1 MIESFVV
8 KALEKKV
15 EDVASKGDVRKLKKE
30 IGGVNDATKLP
41 NELRDV
47 YKNCPKDNGKWSGE
61 RGNSKWRP
69 RENFTPL
76 KSNPENKDW
85 QIILKEYG
93 LKQGVKFKQG
103 EINLKKVCIAEVKIT
118 GFSDER
124 SVNFAKADG
133 QLAAKWKCRSLD
145 VKNFRKEYSYTW
157 HECKDMKTMQCVP
170 SIVHNNIPHRGGVSE
185 VKQII

>member
-103 EINLKKVCIAEVKIT
+103 EINLKKVSIAEVKIT

-157 HECKDMKTMQCVP
+157 HECKDKQCNVF
-170 SIVHNNIPHRGGVSE
+170 
-185 VKQII
+185 QA